1 MQKHDFMKNYNGIN
15 KLKPYLFLLPILVFA
30 CGFVYFPFAR
40 TFLYSFSRVNFRG
53 DITGFTGTRN
63 FNRLFGDPVFFTALK
78 NTLTL
83 TFFAVTFNLLI
94 SYSLALLANRKRKT
108 SFIYETMFIIPMAVS
123 MPAASQIF
131 KMLLEPAM
139 GIFNYRLGLKIGW
152 FTDPSAALAGIVMV
166 CVWIGIPFDFILFLS
181 GLRNI
186 PSNVMEAAD
195 LEGTGKLRRLFK
207 LQLPLT
213 APTIF
218 YVICT
223 NIVLAMMTSTPVMII
238 TAGQPSHSTTT
249 LIFMM
254 YTSGYQSSNYSIA
267 ACISLIT
274 FILTFGMVFLAF
286 IFDSRKVHY
295 Q

>member
-1 MQKHDFMKNYNGIN
+1 MKNYNGIN